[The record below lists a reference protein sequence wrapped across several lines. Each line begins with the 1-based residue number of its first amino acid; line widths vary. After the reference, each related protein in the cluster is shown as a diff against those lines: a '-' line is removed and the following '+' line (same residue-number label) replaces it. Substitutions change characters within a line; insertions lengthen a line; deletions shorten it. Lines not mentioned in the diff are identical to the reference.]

1 MEDERVQITI
11 EQELEIYKA
20 RLDYASQLLSL
31 VVAKLGGSYELIGEE
46 LEAKVNGVQIE
57 NLENGIKVTTFT
69 DEPEES

>member
-31 VVAKLGGSYELIGEE
+31 VIAKLGGSYELIGDD

-69 DEPEES
+69 DEPEEG